1 MFAAYKSC
9 LSTKLVLVKL
19 LNLYFLQL
27 ILKKY
32 WEMKFK
38 IYYKINSKKNRNN
51 QQKMKISK
59 KMISRR
65 AL

>member
-1 MFAAYKSC
+1 MFAAFKSC
-9 LSTKLVLVKL
+9 LSTKSDLVKL
-19 LNLYFLQL
+19 LNLYFLRL

-32 WEMKFK
+32 WKMKFK
-38 IYYKINSKKNRNN
+38 MLYKINSQKNRNN

-59 KMISRR
+59 KMISKR